1 MTTSLSETRFVHYY
15 RQILLPE
22 VGESGQQTL
31 LQSHVLIVGVGGLGT
46 HVAQQL
52 AAAGVGHIYLMD
64 NDKVERSNLP
74 RQVLFAAP
82 DIGQNKVDIA
92 KRQIHQHN
100 PDVHVVAWPWHFDL
114 DSVAIFIQQ
123 QPLLSA
129 ALHQQNLTVL
139 DCSDNLTTRH
149 SVNLWCVEH
158 KLVLVSAAVSAFCGQ
173 LLLVD
178 LQNAQHAG
186 CYRCLFDERAITQD
200 CQTMGVL
207 GPTVAVVASMQAA
220 LTLKHIL
227 TVGAADDHLHVY
239 DGYTLSWRKLK
250 RQRDRHCP
258 VCCTPP
264 TLNSPITHQREA
276 SL

>member
-1 MTTSLSETRFVHYY
+1 MTTSLSEARFVQYY

-22 VGESGQQTL
+22 VGEAGQQKL

-64 NDKVERSNLP
+64 NDKVECSNLP
-74 RQVLFAAP
+74 RQVLFAQS

-100 PDVHVVAWPWHFDL
+100 PDVHVVACPQHFAL
-114 DSVAIFIQQ
+114 ESVATFIQHQPQLALALNQ
-123 QPLLSA
+123 QK
-129 ALHQQNLTVL
+129 LTVL

-149 SVNLWCVEH
+149 KVNLWCVKH

-178 LQNAQHAG
+178 LQNALHAG
-186 CYRCLFDERAITQD
+186 CYRCLFDEHAMTQD
-200 CQTMGVL
+200 CQSMGVL

-220 LTLKHIL
+220 LTLKHLL
-227 TVGAADDHLHVY
+227 TIGAVDDHLHVF
-239 DGYTLSWRKLK
+239 DGYSLGWRMLK
-250 RQRDRHCP
+250 RQRDRNCP
-258 VCCTPP
+258 VCRTSSKSS
-264 TLNSPITHQREA
+264 SPIADQREA
-276 SL
+276 TL